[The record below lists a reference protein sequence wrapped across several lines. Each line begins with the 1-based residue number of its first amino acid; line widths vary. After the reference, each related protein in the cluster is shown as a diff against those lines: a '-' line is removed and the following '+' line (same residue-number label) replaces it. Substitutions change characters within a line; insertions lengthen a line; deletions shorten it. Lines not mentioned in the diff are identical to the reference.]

1 MNKFSDYFGL
11 ILLISL
17 AALLVSCGS
26 EQKEMNSSHIGN
38 IKIINELPSELSVG
52 FAAVPITPEVPDRWD
67 DINNDAKYKPK
78 DGDTFTDGNGNGV
91 FDPVWIAGFGNR
103 RPANGIH
110 DDIWARTMIIDD
122 GRTRLAI
129 VSLDVI
135 GFMNNCVNDVRK
147 FISVEDNITYL
158 IVSSTH
164 THEGPDL
171 LGLWGKNP
179 TKSGVNKEYLEFV
192 KLQIVK
198 SVKSAVTNLR
208 PAYLTLSEDLTGGI
222 PFVSDSR
229 KPEVFDP
236 GLRMIRAVDKQDGK
250 TLGTLISW
258 GNHPETLW
266 GKNLLITS
274 DFPHY
279 LREGVEKGV
288 FKGDSLV
295 IQGTGGIAVFISGA
309 VGGLMTTSPGLG
321 IKDPFTGEEFK
332 EPAFEKARAQ
342 GTQLAILALNSMPN
356 PVEKIDSAAISLIVR
371 TLEVPLANR
380 LFKLAKILGT
390 IDRGKSGLKSIWTE
404 LAVFRIGP
412 LSFVT
417 FPGEVYPEIV
427 NGGIE
432 APEGNDFSAEVVE
445 KPFIRDIMP
454 GDYKFVLGLAND
466 EIGYI
471 IPKSQWDKKSPYTY
485 DRDSAPYG
493 EENSMGPETAPIL
506 HKALKDMLSE
516 LGN

>member
-1 MNKFSDYFGL
+1 MNRYSDYFEF
-11 ILLISL
+11 ILLILL
-17 AALLVSCGS
+17 AALLGSCGAVH
-26 EQKEMNSSHIGN
+26 KDMNLSAVDS
-38 IKIINELPSELSVG
+38 IKIISELPSELSVG
-52 FAAVPITPEVPDRWD
+52 FAAVPITPEVPDRWE
-67 DINNDAKYKPK
+67 DINDDARYKPK

-110 DDIWARTMIIDD
+110 DDLWARTMIVDD

-135 GFMNNCVNDVRK
+135 GFMNNCVNDVRNL
-147 FISVEDNITYL
+147 ISAENNITYL

-171 LGLWGKNP
+171 LGLWGKIP

-192 KLQIVK
+192 KLQIVE
-198 SVKSAVTNLR
+198 SVKAAVSNLC
-208 PAYLTLSEDLTGGI
+208 PAYFTISEDLTGGI
-222 PFVSDSR
+222 PLVTDSR

-236 GLRMIRAVDKQDGK
+236 GLRMIRAVDKHDGK

-266 GKNLLITS
+266 SKNLLITS

-288 FKGDSLV
+288 FKGDSIF
-295 IQGTGGIAVFISGA
+295 IQGTGGIAVFIPGA
-309 VGGLMTTSPGLG
+309 IGGLMTTSPSHG
-321 IKDPFTGEEFK
+321 IKDPFTGEELK
-332 EPAFEKARAQ
+332 EPTFEKAKAL
-342 GTQLAILALNSMPN
+342 GTQLAILALNSLSN
-356 PVEKIDSAAISLIVR
+356 PAVKVDTAAISLIVR
-371 TLEVPLANR
+371 AIEVPLSNK
-380 LFKLAKILGT
+380 LFKLAKVLGT
-390 IDRGKSGLKSIWTE
+390 IDRGKPGLKSIWTE

-412 LSFVT
+412 ASFVT

-432 APEGNDFSAEVVE
+432 APEGNDFSAEVLE
-445 KPFIRDIMP
+445 KPFIRDMMP
-454 GDYKFVLGLAND
+454 GDYKFVFGLAND

-485 DRDSAPYG
+485 GRESAPYG

-506 HKALKDMLSE
+506 HKAFKEMLWE
-516 LGN
+516 LGE